1 MNFFEHQDRARR
13 NTKLLVVLFLA
24 ACLCIVVA
32 VDLVIATLAASAGTF
47 PGAWILP
54 GTQWF
59 RQNMPLLVWT
69 SLGTIAFI
77 ALASL
82 YKTAS
87 LKGGGGRVAQG
98 LGGTLVSRD
107 ARDPGHRRLVNVVE
121 EMAIA
126 SGVPVPEVYLLEKE
140 EGINAFAAG
149 FTPGDAAIGV
159 TRGCVDRLNREELQ
173 GVIAHEFSHILRGDM
188 RLNMRLMGILFGILL
203 IGVVGEGVL
212 RSTFRGQRA
221 SRVSSSRRGGS
232 GGLVVVAVGAAL
244 MAIGYIGVF
253 FGRLIKAGVS
263 RQREFLADASAVQF
277 TREPQG
283 IAGALKKIG
292 GFAEGSRIHTHRAEE
307 VSHMLFGARKPSF
320 TSLLATHPPL
330 VERIQ
335 AIDPTFRPAE
345 FGRVAAEAAAIEAA
359 ALEEGVDAEAVRSM
373 VSGLAGPVPST
384 AIGLT
389 PDAVVEGLGN
399 PAPEHIQYASTL
411 LAAIPNSVRA
421 AMGSPDGA
429 AALLFALLLAGDDET
444 RTRQLALI
452 DKELGGAYGPPA
464 ARLYGDLRD
473 LGPEFRLPLLDL
485 AFPALKRS
493 DLATSDRFLK
503 VLDGLI
509 RADGKVDPFE
519 FVLSKLV
526 RSHLLDAAR
535 PHRPRGGISL
545 GARMEEVKTLLSVVA
560 QLGQKDP
567 VRARIAYDQGMHR
580 MFGSHWPPYAPAES
594 WVKAIE
600 HALTRLDGLA
610 IPAKRQLVEALAAT
624 VSQDGKVTVVEAE
637 LLRAVCE
644 TLHCPLPPLGA
655 GIPSP
660 V

>member
-1 MNFFEHQDRARR
+1 MNFFEHQDRAHR
-13 NTKLLVVLFLA
+13 NTKLLVLLFLA
-24 ACLCIVVA
+24 ASLCIVAA
-32 VDLVIATLAASAGTF
+32 VDLVVATLVASSGTF
-47 PGAWILP
+47 PGTLILP
-54 GTQWF
+54 DAVWF
-59 RQNMPLLVWT
+59 RQHLPLLAWT

-98 LGGTLVSRD
+98 LGGTLVSQD
-107 ARDPGHRRLVNVVE
+107 ARDPGRRRLVNVVE

-126 SGVPVPEVYLLEKE
+126 SGVPVPEIYLLEKE

-149 FTPGDAAIGV
+149 FTTGDAAIGV
-159 TRGCVDRLNREELQ
+159 TRGCVDRLNRDELQ

-203 IGVVGEGVL
+203 IGVIGEGLL
-212 RSTFRGQRA
+212 RSTFRERRA
-221 SRVSSSRRGGS
+221 RHVSSSRRGRG

-277 TREPQG
+277 TRHPAG

-292 GFAEGSRIHTHRAEE
+292 GFAEGSRVHARRAEE

-330 VERIQ
+330 VDRIR
-335 AIDPTFRPAE
+335 AIDPTFRPDE
-345 FGRVAAEAAAIEAA
+345 FQRVAAEAAAIEAA
-359 ALEEGVDAEAVRSM
+359 AAGGAIDAEAVRSM
-373 VSGLAGPVPST
+373 VNGLAGPAPST

-389 PDAVVEGLGN
+389 PEGVVDELGN

-411 LAAIPNSVRA
+411 LAAIPESVRTA
-421 AMGSPDGA
+421 AGSPAGA
-429 AALLFALLLAGDDET
+429 GALVFALLLAGDDET
-444 RTRQLALI
+444 RTRQVALI
-452 DKELGGAYGPPA
+452 DKELGGAYSQPV

-493 DLATSDRFLK
+493 DLATSDRFPK

-509 RADGKVDPFE
+509 RADAKVDPFE
-519 FVLSKLV
+519 FVLSKLI

-535 PHRPRGGISL
+535 PNRPRGGIRL
-545 GARMEEVKTLLSVVA
+545 GSRMEEVRTLLSGVA
-560 QLGQKDP
+560 RVGHEDSVQ
-567 VRARIAYDQGMHR
+567 ARTAYDHGMHR
-580 MFGSHWPPYAPAES
+580 MFGSHWPPYAPVES
-594 WVKAIE
+594 SVEAVE
-600 HALTRLDGLA
+600 RALTRLDGLA
-610 IPAKRQLVEALAAT
+610 MPAKRQLVEALAAT
-624 VSQDGKVTVVEAE
+624 ISQDRRVTVAEAE
-637 LLRAVCE
+637 LLRAICE

-655 GIPSP
+655 RAPSP